1 MLPVFRLG
9 LIATC
14 PRPAGG
20 SPPPPP
26 PPTHELHLRF
36 EGGFTDYSPLG
47 HSVTNS
53 GATLDTTVFA
63 EGASSARI
71 ATAVGNNVI
80 TVPHHSALN
89 IPAGDFTIGCR
100 VRFSS
105 IGSAS
110 VIYTK
115 SFGTGSYPYQ
125 IIRDSGN
132 AIVFRGTDG
141 AAVVFSCATAA
152 GYVQANTWYRVQG
165 RRSGNTFEL
174 AVNGVQVASATF
186 TGTLM
191 NDTAPVSVGNY
202 SSGGYPVVGW
212 LDDVTFDSE
221 AVAFTA

>member
-1 MLPVFRLG
+1 MLPIFRLG

-20 SPPPPP
+20 APPPPP
-26 PPTHELHLRF
+26 DHELHLRF
-36 EGGFTDYSPLG
+36 EGGFTDTGVIG

-71 ATAVGNNVI
+71 ATAVGSNVI
-80 TVPHHSALN
+80 TIPHHSALN
-89 IPAGDFTIGCR
+89 VTSGDFTIGCR

-105 IGSAS
+105 TGSAS

-115 SFGTGSYPYQ
+115 SFGTGVYPYQ
-125 IIRDSGN
+125 LIRDSAN
-132 AIVFRGTDG
+132 AFVFRGTFGGD
-141 AAVVFSCATAA
+141 VVFSCPTAS

-165 RRSGNTFEL
+165 RRSGNVFAL

-191 NDTAPVSVGNY
+191 NETAPISVGNY

-221 AVAFTA
+221 ALAFNA